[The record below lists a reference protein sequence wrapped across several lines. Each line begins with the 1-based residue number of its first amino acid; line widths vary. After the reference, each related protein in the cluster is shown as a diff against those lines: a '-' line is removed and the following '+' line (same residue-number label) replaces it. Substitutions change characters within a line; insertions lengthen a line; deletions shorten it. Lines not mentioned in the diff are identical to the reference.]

1 MTRKISLIDM
11 KPNQSGKIVNLIGG
25 QCMLRNLENMGIRIG
40 AVIKKVN
47 QQFMDGPVV
56 VTQHHT
62 TVAIG
67 CGMAKKIIVEISAG
81 K

>member
-1 MTRKISLIDM
+1 MTHKISLIEM
-11 KPNQSGKIVNLIGG
+11 KSNQTGKVVNLIGG

-56 VTQHHT
+56 VKQHRT
-62 TVAIG
+62 TIAIG
-67 CGMAKKIIVEISAG
+67 CGMAQKIIVEISAG